1 MSLFPVAVGKDALT
15 MHLTFFPLSFVLP
28 PTYPLKDSKSM
39 SLIILVLSFVCP
51 SIRPSVLTFS
61 MHVVVEPLSYVLS
74 AVNPFVR
81 SLPSHL
87 VVGPI
92 ARVVSAIRPEMS
104 PETVLFTLSK
114 MAIEPWTISP
124 AFNTLA
130 MIEIVFPI
138 AYISLFAVVW
148 LERTETIGLVVL
160 PFTLICVSVWAPEL
174 SFAICL
180 VIEPLSF
187 VFGVVWP

>member
-1 MSLFPVAVGKDALT
+1 M
-15 MHLTFFPLSFVLP
+15 PLV
-28 PTYPLKDSKSM
+28 
-39 SLIILVLSFVCP
+39 ILVLSFVCP

-104 PETVLFTLSK
+104 PETVLFTLGK
-114 MAIEPWTISP
+114 MAIEP
-124 AFNTLA
+124 
-130 MIEIVFPI
+130 
-138 AYISLFAVVW
+138 
-148 LERTETIGLVVL
+148 
-160 PFTLICVSVWAPEL
+160 
-174 SFAICL
+174 
-180 VIEPLSF
+180 
-187 VFGVVWP
+187 